1 MRPILPAMTNFS
13 DAIQTLL
20 QIPGVA
26 AITGAILAV
35 LLITALKAT
44 ATLLRATRATLK
56 FTRGLFPKMGVKNF
70 LIIAFFAIFVE
81 YKGEVISGWLQ
92 YFETRYLRP
101 VASGEYADYSADH
114 LTAIYETEL
123 RRHVDPYEFKVIQD
137 SVRAMSVLFGC
148 DSSAIYEAALPECG
162 LNPFVIRRDGVA
174 AGWIQFTNAGCKGL
188 PFTLDHI
195 KNWCKTRNTAAIMS
209 ATRQYLVSRSHNRHI
224 KTGLDVYICVF
235 APAFL
240 GCPADKAMYCTPSIE
255 YQMNKN
261 LDGWHIESGRIVRSP
276 GAMDG
281 KITVG
286 ELGLWMNYHKGQL
299 IRKSLLKNL

>member
-1 MRPILPAMTNFS
+1 MTNFA
-13 DAIQTLL
+13 DLIQIAL
-20 QIPGVA
+20 QTEAVRPFA
-26 AITGAILAV
+26 ALILFILIAVTWNTTGEVWRFCWQV
-35 LLITALKAT
+35 LRKIKS
-44 ATLLRATRATLK
+44 
-56 FTRGLFPKMGVKNF
+56 LFPKIGFWNAVKCAVF
-70 LIIAFFAIFVE
+70 VIFVSC
-81 YKGEVISGWLQ
+81 YWQWLSLQIQ
-92 YFETRYLRP
+92 YIETRYLNP
-101 VASGEYADYSADH
+101 VTSREFSGYSSDH
-114 LTAIYETEL
+114 VTAIYEAEL
-123 RRHVDPYEFKVIQD
+123 RRHVDDYEFRIIQD
-137 SVRAMSVLFGC
+137 SVRAMSLLFGC

-195 KNWCKTRNTAAIMS
+195 KTWCKTRNTAAIMS
-209 ATRQYLVSRSHNRHI
+209 ATRQYLGSRSHNRHI

-240 GCPADKAMYCTPSIE
+240 GCPAETAMYSAPSIE
-255 YQMNKN
+255 YQMNKS
-261 LDGWHIESGRIVRSP
+261 LDGWTVESGRIVRSP